1 MIRGRE
7 RHRIVIIAGSVM
19 ALAALACVCGG
30 LSNVGG
36 RVVENIAESTLEAGM
51 GTIEAGLTEVGPT
64 LEAAQTDIIPTLE
77 AAQTDIGP
85 TLEAAQTQLGPTLE
99 AELTQGFELPEEY
112 PGALSQWAVAAS
124 ASSQYG
130 DDSWSA
136 GQATGEPDTPECGD
150 IDTAWASEF
159 SDGVD
164 WLRLEYETPV
174 IPLRI
179 AIYETYNPG
188 AIVKV
193 ETVSVDGETATV
205 YEAQAAPAVTCPRV
219 LEVQT
224 IGAFAAV
231 NAVIVSLDQSAHTG
245 WNEIDAVE
253 LVGIPAQ

>member
-1 MIRGRE
+1 MVNRRE
-7 RHRIVIIAGSVM
+7 RRRTMVMAGSIL

-30 LSNVGG
+30 LTNVGG

-64 LEAAQTDIIPTLE
+64 LEAAQTDIMPTLE

-85 TLEAAQTQLGPTLE
+85 TLEALQTQLGPTLE
-99 AELTQGFELPEEY
+99 AELTQGFELPEEI

-130 DDSWSA
+130 DDDWSA
-136 GQATGEPDTPECGD
+136 NQATGEPDTPECGD
-150 IDTAWASEF
+150 IATAWASET
-159 SDGVD
+159 SSGVD
-164 WLRLEYETPV
+164 WLRVEYETPV

-179 AIYETYNPG
+179 AIYETLNPG

-193 ETVSVDGETATV
+193 ETVSTDGETAVV
-205 YEAQAAPAVTCPRV
+205 YEAQAAPVETCPRV
-219 LEVQT
+219 LEIQT
-224 IGAFAAV
+224 IGAFQAV
-231 NAVIVSLDQSAHTG
+231 NAVVISLDQSAHPG

-253 LVGIPAQ
+253 LVGVPAQ

>member
-1 MIRGRE
+1 MIKRREGR
-7 RHRIVIIAGSVM
+7 RAIVIAGSVL

-30 LSNVGG
+30 LTNIGG
-36 RVVENIAESTLEAGM
+36 NVVENIAESTLEAGM
-51 GTIEAGLTEVGPT
+51 TTIEAGLTEVGPT
-64 LEAAQTDIIPTLE
+64 FEAGLTEIGPTLE

-85 TLEAAQTQLGPTLE
+85 TLEAAQTEIGPTLE
-99 AELTQGFELPEEY
+99 AQLTQGIELPEEI

-130 DDSWSA
+130 DDAWSA
-136 GQATGEPDTPECGD
+136 GQTTGEPDTTECGD
-150 IDTAWASEF
+150 TTTAWASET
-159 SDGVD
+159 SNGVD
-164 WLRLEYETPV
+164 WLQLEYETPV
-174 IPLRI
+174 IPVRI

-205 YEAQAAPAVTCPRV
+205 YEAQAAPVESCPRV
-219 LEVQT
+219 LEIQT

-231 NAVIVSLDQSAHTG
+231 DTVIVSLDQSTHTG